1 MCWLFHQVGRLASD
15 TLTFHQDVAE
25 FHFEDYQRLLHISGC
40 ELRQAYLIIDHFA
53 LKSFSSSLQSPA
65 VIRLCATQS

>member
-1 MCWLFHQVGRLASD
+1 MCWLFYQVGRLASG

-40 ELRQAYLIIDHFA
+40 ELRQAYLIILLYNIFLLVYNHQLLSDC
-53 LKSFSSSLQSPA
+53 
-65 VIRLCATQS
+65 V